1 MSQRQAL
8 ALALVSV
15 WIGWTLFMWF
25 AATRSFRTA
34 DRVLAKPGPQFAQI
48 LKPLGQESS
57 RVVLRYFASQVNATY
72 FRAYGWAQVL
82 LGVAVAVLLG
92 WLAPRDNTGFVLVC
106 VMLAVTLILAVAVEP
121 QIVALGKTLDFNP
134 SPAAVSRFWMLHGA
148 YTGLD
153 GVKLLLGITLVVR
166 WLLIA

>member
-8 ALALVSV
+8 ALTLVSV

-34 DRVLAKPGPQFAQI
+34 DRVLTNPGPQFAQI
-48 LKPLGQESS
+48 LKPLGQDSS
-57 RVVLRYFASQVNATY
+57 RVAFRYFASQVNATY
-72 FRAYGWAQVL
+72 FRAYGLAQAL

-92 WLAPRDNTGFVLVC
+92 WQTPRDNISFALVC
-106 VMLAVTLILAVAVEP
+106 VMLAITLILAVAVEP

-134 SPAAVSRFWMLHGA
+134 VPTAVSRFWMLHGA

-153 GVKLLLGITLVVR
+153 GVKLLLGIAIVVR
-166 WLLIA
+166 WLLIT